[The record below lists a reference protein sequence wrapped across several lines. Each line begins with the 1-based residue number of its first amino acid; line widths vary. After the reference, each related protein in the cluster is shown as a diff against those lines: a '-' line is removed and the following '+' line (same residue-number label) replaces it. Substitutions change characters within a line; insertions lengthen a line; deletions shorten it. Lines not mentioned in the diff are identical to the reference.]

1 VSLLRLGAV
10 FSILSLLGFG
20 GGRAIIPQMYRD
32 TVVQQHWVTA
42 AEFSRYFA
50 ISKLAPG
57 PTTLTGA
64 LIGFAVAGIAGSL
77 VAAIA
82 LYAPSSLLCYGMG
95 LVWDRFREHPW
106 REGFAKA
113 MAPVVI
119 GLVWAGAAAI
129 ADGALD
135 LPVTYAIAG
144 AVTIAL
150 LTTKVNPIVT
160 IVASGVAGALL
171 LR

>member
-1 VSLLRLGAV
+1 MLLRLGTV
-10 FSILSLLGFG
+10 FAILSLLGFG

-64 LIGFAVAGIAGSL
+64 LIGFAVAGITGSL
-77 VAAIA
+77 VATLA
-82 LYAPSSLLCYGMG
+82 LYGPSSALCYGMG
-95 LVWDRFREHPW
+95 RIWDRFQGHPL
-106 REGFAKA
+106 RDGFAKA
-113 MAPVVI
+113 MGPVII

-129 ADGALD
+129 AEGALD
-135 LPVTYAIAG
+135 LPFTYAIAG
-144 AVTIAL
+144 AVTIVL

-160 IVASGVAGALL
+160 ILAAGVAGAAF